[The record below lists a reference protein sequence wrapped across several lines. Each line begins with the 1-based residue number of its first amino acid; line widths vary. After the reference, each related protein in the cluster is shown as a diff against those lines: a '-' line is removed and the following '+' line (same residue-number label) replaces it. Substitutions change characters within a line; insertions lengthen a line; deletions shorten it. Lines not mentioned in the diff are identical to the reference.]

1 MLLATNTTGQQQ
13 LGKSPTLSLN
23 TTPCLPSGSAC
34 AKTNTTS
41 SNNKASASPNNLAI
55 MSSSLDVSA
64 PSATTTIS
72 PTNNNLNAN
81 GNNLKCSNNNNT
93 SQKYEAQYGA
103 NVSSPC
109 NSDGN
114 NSQNIDES
122 KGNNKNKAKHSNGVN
137 LAAMD
142 STSRGERDSLSN
154 ISSNSLIRQS
164 SASTNSCSVQ
174 FNESSPNNGDSSS
187 SSSNASHMNNDN
199 NKSNDEE
206 KLNNNQT
213 IKNNTVIK
221 EDERDK
227 SNSSSSTTSSS
238 SGNVPTNTSLSNQTS
253 LSNIKV
259 GLPATDIVKDEKD
272 MVKKEESSLSPPN
285 MSPVGFGS
293 IVGTQ
298 INECSDNPSSSTNK
312 SNDSS
317 SSCDKR
323 MALSGNVCNENDESS
338 VTQSVGS
345 LIVPGSGTNLNLI
358 SSCNTLNTNTNP
370 LTSKSLDGFCSDAS
384 TSTPMGSNI
393 PNTSCNIPLNAS
405 FIINNL
411 SSTNGPPQVGG
422 GGTNIISGGGS
433 GINNCMEYMQQQ
445 NHIFVFSTQLANK
458 GAEAVLAGQFPTII
472 AYHCTQPAT
481 KSFFEDFFL
490 KNPMKMT
497 KLQRQ
502 NTLNIMG
509 GLPPAGG
516 PGSGGQPPWLTGN
529 CNSMGKMSHK
539 LALNKSE
546 TITSSSTNSSGIGV
560 LNEND
565 MMCWDQTRSVM
576 ESPAG
581 DSANTMKMLE
591 NSENSSNTA
600 KPICSG
606 LTNDDSI
613 PSLQGVK
620 VPDENLTPQQRQHRE
635 EQLAKLKKMNQFLF
649 PENGGNDFHT
659 QASGN
664 NPMMGGKMQV
674 PPEALAN
681 AMPGNTV
688 ALLNMQGTNMGNKLN
703 AAAMRNISGN
713 LMNHSK
719 TGASN
724 SQLENM
730 PNLVEDIIMP
740 ADMMAS
746 CGPNEMTTT
755 TMNPLKQGCMPNM
768 NIPGGLGNGGRGLMN
783 ASGPNLNMMNNSGPI
798 GMPPG
803 SLMNDPN
810 NTMMGN
816 SSDVMSPFNSNHCPS
831 TGQDGG
837 GGGMMG
843 PHKNMN
849 APPPHP
855 SDMNSSVGMPQM
867 EWSKLHHHIY
877 EERLKNNHSNA
888 NNMPPE
894 IGGGGGGG
902 SGCQQTLTRCNSTGV
917 GGGAGG
923 MSHRTNTNVN
933 ASNRGTQGPPPPY
946 HPTQRSA
953 SVPIATQSPNP
964 SSPNNPT
971 SNMSLP
977 SPRASNTM
985 GGALSSTTSPSM
997 DITTASS
1004 ASTANTNS
1012 TTTTAA
1018 GCASGGNGSTNK
1030 NTFTQQGS
1038 PTPASG
1044 AGNSNRNRSSVNN
1057 LNSNPTTPLSHVS
1070 PKDIDSKNMNITPTP
1085 DHKSTRP
1092 NSQRSRSPLLNDV
1105 PNNNTMEPRFPSP
1118 GLNFTPS
1125 GTSGANTQNLSNSF
1139 KNQNS
1144 NLERQN
1150 LQQMPPQF
1158 CRRTDNMPLNPN
1170 SNRSNQTKMSNA
1182 FDPITSLAQ
1191 MSQQLTGGGVG
1202 LNSGG
1207 VGNSPNNMSGLM
1219 VGPGGV
1225 NDINMNGLM
1234 GGPMMGGPVD
1244 PSMDHCNQ
1252 NPNGGGG
1259 NMGMSGLGGV
1269 PGSVQGPFGP
1279 GNCNMMGG
1287 NPGPICQRLLNPKM
1301 CGPNLSGGFNPNQ
1314 VGGMCMRD
1322 GPSGFPGMMPSHR
1335 IMNHRMS
1342 ANFGNFNV
1350 SPNIQVKASTPN
1362 TIQYMPVR
1370 PQNNNNNNMRV
1381 PPSLEFLQRYANPQ
1395 IMGNSGGGGGPVAG
1409 PGASPS
1415 DMPAMNGPSDL
1426 NKMPNTNNN
1435 MGVNPNAMNQMN
1447 FFGNC
1452 NQMSAMGGMGQPG
1465 GGDQDE
1471 LQGGVGMMSNHDP
1484 MNIPGPHAPMLRG
1497 MRPMRQG
1504 GLQSGVGMNSG
1515 SRMQHPGVGNIP
1527 PNGLGNN
1534 PFPGNDSESLDCN
1547 DPTNGMFNNAAA
1559 AAGLYQQKN
1568 NKPPPM
1574 GMSHGSP
1581 NINPNNG
1588 NNGPLPNN
1596 NVINDQNP
1604 SSNPIQ
1610 NSVMMGP
1617 NNSMLN
1623 SNIPN
1628 SNNGVPGGPLSGPA
1642 NMGYKAFVGPTSND
1656 LKYAQQYHSFQQ
1668 QLYATS
1674 TRNQQ
1679 PGGQQ
1684 QPPNA
1689 MSPNN
1694 NPNAGFF
1701 VNK

>member
-1 MLLATNTTGQQQ
+1 MLVATNTTGQQQ
-13 LGKSPTLSLN
+13 LGNTPTLSLN
-23 TTPCLPSGSAC
+23 TTTCLSSGSAC

-41 SNNKASASPNNLAI
+41 SNNATLSPNNLPI
-55 MSSSLDVSA
+55 MSSSLDVSIPA
-64 PSATTTIS
+64 ATATVS
-72 PTNNNLNAN
+72 PTSNNNSN
-81 GNNLKCSNNNNT
+81 GNNMKCSNNNNSS
-93 SQKYEAQYGA
+93 SQKYEAPYGG
-103 NVSSPC
+103 NVTSPC

-114 NSQNIDES
+114 SSQNIDDS
-122 KGNNKNKAKHSNGVN
+122 NCNNKNKAKNSNGGN

-142 STSRGERDSLSN
+142 STSRGERDNLSN
-154 ISSNSLIRQS
+154 ISANTLIRQS

-187 SSSNASHMNNDN
+187 SSSNASHINNDN
-199 NKSNDEE
+199 NKSNDED
-206 KLNNNQT
+206 KLNNQT
-213 IKNNTVIK
+213 MKNNTIIK
-221 EDERDK
+221 EEERDK
-227 SNSSSSTTSSS
+227 SNSSSSNTSSS
-238 SGNVPTNTSLSNQTS
+238 SVNVSANTSLSNQNS
-253 LSNIKV
+253 ISNIKA
-259 GLPATDIVKDEKD
+259 GLPAAAIVKDEKD
-272 MVKKEESSLSPPN
+272 LVKKEETSLSPPN

-293 IVGTQ
+293 MVGNQ
-298 INECSDNPSSSTNK
+298 INECGDNQGSTTNK

-323 MALSGNVCNENDESS
+323 MSLQGNVCNENDESS
-338 VTQSVGS
+338 VTQSSSG
-345 LIVPGSGTNLNLI
+345 LIVTGSGSNINLI
-358 SSCNTLNTNTNP
+358 SSCNALNTNTNP
-370 LTSKSLDGFCSDAS
+370 LNSKSSLDGFCSDAS
-384 TSTPMGSNI
+384 NTTPLGSNT
-393 PNTSCNIPLNAS
+393 PNT
-405 FIINNL
+405 
-411 SSTNGPPQVGG
+411 
-422 GGTNIISGGGS
+422 GGS

-509 GLPPAGG
+509 GLPPATG

-529 CNSMGKMSHK
+529 CNTMGKMSHK
-539 LALNKSE
+539 QTLNKSE
-546 TITSSSTNSSGIGV
+546 TITSSSNNSTGSGI

-576 ESPAG
+576 DSPAG
-581 DSANTMKMLE
+581 DSTNSMKILE
-591 NSENSSNTA
+591 SAENSSNAA
-600 KPICSG
+600 KSVCSG
-606 LTNDDSI
+606 LSNDDSGGI

-649 PENGGNDFHT
+649 PENGGNDFHP
-659 QASGN
+659 QVPGN

-674 PPEALAN
+674 PPESLASG
-681 AMPGNTV
+681 MPGNPV
-688 ALLNMQGTNMGNKLN
+688 ALLNMQGSNMGNKLN

-713 LMNHSK
+713 LMNHLKSG
-719 TGASN
+719 TSN
-724 SQLENM
+724 TQLDNM
-730 PNLVEDIIMP
+730 PNLGEDIIMP
-740 ADMMAS
+740 GDMMS
-746 CGPNEMTTT
+746 GSGCGPNEMGVIPS
-755 TMNPLKQGCMPNM
+755 PLKQGCMPNI
-768 NIPGGLGNGGRGLMN
+768 NNTNALGGNSGRGLMN
-783 ASGPNLNMMNNSGPI
+783 ASGGNLNMMNSSGSI
-798 GMPPG
+798 GIQPG
-803 SLMNDPN
+803 SLMNDQN
-810 NTMMGN
+810 TTMMGN
-816 SSDVMSPFNSNHCPS
+816 SSDVLSPFNSNHCPPS
-831 TGQDGG
+831 GQEGG

-843 PHKNMN
+843 SHKNMN
-849 APPPHP
+849 APPPHQ
-855 SDMNSSVGMPQM
+855 SEMNTSVGMPQM

-888 NNMPPE
+888 NSIPPE
-894 IGGGGGGG
+894 IGGGP
-902 SGCQQTLTRCNSTGV
+902 SGCQQTLTRCNSTGI
-917 GGGAGG
+917 GGAGS
-923 MSHRTNTNVN
+923 MSNRTNSN
-933 ASNRGTQGPPPPY
+933 ASANNRGNQGPPPPY

-985 GGALSSTTSPSM
+985 GGALSSTTSPNM
-997 DITTASS
+997 DVTSASS

-1012 TTTTAA
+1012 TTTTTMAVGGTSA
-1018 GCASGGNGSTNK
+1018 GNGSTNK
-1030 NTFTQQGS
+1030 NTFSQQGS
-1038 PTPASG
+1038 PTPGSG
-1044 AGNSNRNRSSVNN
+1044 VGNSNRNRSNVNN

-1070 PKDIDSKNMNITPTP
+1070 PKDIESKNMNTAPTP

-1092 NSQRSRSPLLNDV
+1092 NSQRSRSPLINDI
-1105 PNNNTMEPRFPSP
+1105 PNNSAMEPRFPSP
-1118 GLNFTPS
+1118 GLNFTP
-1125 GTSGANTQNLSNSF
+1125 GATSGANSQNIPNSF

-1144 NLERQN
+1144 SLEQRQN

-1158 CRRTDNMPLNPN
+1158 CRRNDNMPLNPN
-1170 SNRSNQTKMSNA
+1170 SNRSNQTKMSNS
-1182 FDPITSLAQ
+1182 FDPISSLAQ

-1207 VGNSPNNMSGLM
+1207 VGNSPNNMSSLM
-1219 VGPGGV
+1219 GGPGGV

-1244 PSMDHCNQ
+1244 PNMDHCNQ

-1259 NMGMSGLGGV
+1259 NMGMSGLGGG
-1269 PGSVQGPFGP
+1269 PGSVPGPFGP

-1301 CGPNLSGGFNPNQ
+1301 CVSGGFNPNQ
-1314 VGGMCMRD
+1314 VGGMGMRD
-1322 GPSGFPGMMPSHR
+1322 VPSGFPGMMPSHR
-1335 IMNHRMS
+1335 MMNHRMS

-1370 PQNNNNNNMRV
+1370 PQNNNNNNNNMRV

-1395 IMGNSGGGGGPVAG
+1395 MMGNSGGGGGGGPGVG

-1435 MGVNPNAMNQMN
+1435 MGVNSMNQMN

-1452 NQMSAMGGMGQPG
+1452 NQMSGMGGMGQPVG

-1471 LQGGVGMMSNHDP
+1471 LQGGGGMMGNHDP
-1484 MNIPGPHAPMLRG
+1484 MNIPHAPMLRG

-1504 GLQSGVGMNSG
+1504 GLQSSVGMNSG
-1515 SRMQHPGVGNIP
+1515 SRMQHPGMGNIP
-1527 PNGLGNN
+1527 PNGIGNN
-1534 PFPGNDSESLDCN
+1534 PFPGSDNESLDCN
-1547 DPTNGMFNNAAA
+1547 DPSNGMFNNA

-1574 GMSHGSP
+1574 GMSHGPP
-1581 NINPNNG
+1581 NLNPNNG
-1588 NNGPLPNN
+1588 NNGPLPNS

-1604 SSNPIQ
+1604 SSNPMQ

-1628 SNNGVPGGPLSGPA
+1628 SNNGPGGPLSGSGS
-1642 NMGYKAFVGPTSND
+1642 MGYKPFVGPTSND

-1679 PGGQQ
+1679 PGGGQQ

-1689 MSPNN
+1689 MSPNS